1 MPASVSYHRTPESP
15 SRIDILHL
23 LGQPT
28 QLILIVETKVNK
40 RTRGTCYV
48 IPQIL
53 EDFEFGLFSKY
64 RAGEQIIE
72 VGSAKI

>member
-1 MPASVSYHRTPESP
+1 MRAGEGSQEGRGGEAGKATVSNGENERPCEIGS
-15 SRIDILHL
+15 
-23 LGQPT
+23 
-28 QLILIVETKVNK
+28 TKVNK